1 MNIYT
6 LDSEEAFVQT
16 AAGLITAL
24 VTSRPRAKLG
34 LATGS
39 TPVGLYAKLVDMH
52 RQGLVSFAGVT
63 TYNLDEYV
71 GLPEQHS
78 ESYRTFM
85 NEKLFKHVDISLQQT
100 HVPNGNAAD
109 LEQECLRYDRMLEEN
124 GPVDLQLLGIG
135 HNGHIGF
142 NEPGN
147 HLIGGTHVVPL
158 KEETRVANARFFDS
172 LDEVPTHAI
181 TMGAAT
187 IMKSRQILL
196 LIRGADKAEIA
207 LQALTGPITTDCPAS
222 LLQCHPNVV
231 VLLDE
236 GAGRYFR

>member
-6 LDSEEAFVQT
+6 LQNEEAFVQT
-16 AAGLITAL
+16 AAGLITGL

-39 TPVGLYAKLVDMH
+39 TPVGLYAKLIQMH
-52 RQGLVSFAGVT
+52 NNGLVSFAGVT

-71 GLPEQHS
+71 GLPENHS

-85 NEKLFKHVDISLQQT
+85 NEKLFNHVDINMERT
-100 HVPNGNAAD
+100 FVPNGNAAD
-109 LEQECLRYDRMLEEN
+109 LEEECRSYDRMLDEN

-142 NEPGN
+142 NEPGTD
-147 HLIGGTHVVPL
+147 LSGGTHVVPL
-158 KEETRVANARFFDS
+158 QEETRLANARFFDS

-181 TMGAAT
+181 TMGVAS

-196 LIRGADKAEIA
+196 LIRGEDKAEIA
-207 LQALTGPITTDCPAS
+207 HRALTGPITTQCPAS